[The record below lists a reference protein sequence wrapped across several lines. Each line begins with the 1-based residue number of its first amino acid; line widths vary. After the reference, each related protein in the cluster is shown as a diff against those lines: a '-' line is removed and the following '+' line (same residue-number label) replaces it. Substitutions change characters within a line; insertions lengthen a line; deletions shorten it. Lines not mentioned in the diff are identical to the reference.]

1 MRIMREINGQCLRLE
16 NNDKIS
22 IYEELTDKAGPVLIH
37 QRNIWVLVVVLFKIK
52 NCGPSKL
59 GTEIFVGETESHDLR
74 QSNDWF
80 VRALSFRSISISIPM

>member
-1 MRIMREINGQCLRLE
+1 MRVMTEIHGQCFRLV

-22 IYEELTDKAGPVLIH
+22 IYKELTDKAGSALIH

-59 GTEIFVGETESHDLR
+59 GSEIFVGETESHDLR
-74 QSNDWF
+74 QSND
-80 VRALSFRSISISIPM
+80 

>member
-1 MRIMREINGQCLRLE
+1 MRVMTEIHGQCFRLV

-22 IYEELTDKAGPVLIH
+22 IYKELTDKAGSALIH

-59 GTEIFVGETESHDLR
+59 GSEIFVGETESHDLR
-74 QSNDWF
+74 
-80 VRALSFRSISISIPM
+80 

>member
-1 MRIMREINGQCLRLE
+1 MRVMREIHGQCLRLV

-22 IYEELTDKAGPVLIH
+22 IYEELTDKAGSAFIH

-59 GTEIFVGETESHDLR
+59 GSEIFVGETESTDLR
-74 QSNDWF
+74 QSND
-80 VRALSFRSISISIPM
+80 